1 MGGGHGYNVY
11 IWHAKI
17 NKKQNSLTRRK
28 KTKNQITARKKKE
41 NKQKLMIFVNRFDQ
55 ITDKLQITD

>member
-1 MGGGHGYNVY
+1 MACKN
-11 IWHAKI
+11 KQKTKFI
-17 NKKQNSLTRRK
+17 NQEKKK
-28 KTKNQITARKKKE
+28 PKNQITARKKKE